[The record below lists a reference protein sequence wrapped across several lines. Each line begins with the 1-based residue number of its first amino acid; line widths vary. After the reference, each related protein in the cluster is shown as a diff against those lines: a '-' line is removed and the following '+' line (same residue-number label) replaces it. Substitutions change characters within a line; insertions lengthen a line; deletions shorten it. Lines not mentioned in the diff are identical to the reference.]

1 MDNNQKLT
9 RRIMRRVYGLW
20 FLRQLAPTLVGMPV
34 LLTVAFWQI
43 AGTFFVA
50 KIVENFI
57 ISLHSGNISVIIS
70 FVGSA
75 LYNVS
80 NHFLPVSIAAF
91 SIGLVMILGY
101 KLVRNFTRLTLVR
114 I

>member
-1 MDNNQKLT
+1 
-9 RRIMRRVYGLW
+9 MRRVYGIW

-43 AGTFFVA
+43 AGDFFVS

-57 ISLHSGNISVIIS
+57 ISLRSGNISVIMN
-70 FVGSA
+70 FMVSA
-75 LYNVS
+75 LYNVKE
-80 NHFLPVSIAAF
+80 HAVCISIV
-91 SIGLVMILGY
+91 GLSVGLALILGY
-101 KLVRNFTRLTLVR
+101 RLVRNFTRLTLVR